1 MEPIVSNGLR
11 LKWVVSKPG
20 RASAAAVARQR
31 SVRGRKKQ
39 HSRDAVEEA
48 VDCAGVP
55 SLQRLGTADP
65 QREMMMMP
73 MQVLSVSVGRPEDVP
88 WRGRP
93 CAPRSRSVRSRGG
106 AVFAV

>member
-1 MEPIVSNGLR
+1 
-11 LKWVVSKPG
+11 
-20 RASAAAVARQR
+20 
-31 SVRGRKKQ
+31 
-39 HSRDAVEEA
+39 
-48 VDCAGVP
+48 
-55 SLQRLGTADP
+55 LQRLGTADA